1 LSARSSSSAVVPAI
15 SPIAPTLAMTPAVL
29 ARLVHVEGVV
39 SVLERLVRERGA
51 PQSIL
56 IDNGSEFY
64 SRRTDSWAYRAGVRL
79 DFSRPG

>member
-39 SVLERLVRERGA
+39 SVLERRLPVTA
-51 PQSIL
+51 PS
-56 IDNGSEFY
+56 GEAE
-64 SRRTDSWAYRAGVRL
+64 DSH
-79 DFSRPG
+79 